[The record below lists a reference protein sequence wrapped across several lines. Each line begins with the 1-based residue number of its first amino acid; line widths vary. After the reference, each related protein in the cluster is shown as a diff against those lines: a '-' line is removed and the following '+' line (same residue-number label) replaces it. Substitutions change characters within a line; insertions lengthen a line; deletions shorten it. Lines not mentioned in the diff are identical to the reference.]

1 MGITQNNVAVGTA
14 AVALNAP
21 QVMPGVVHITNL
33 DNTDTVFVGGSAVT
47 TSSGHGIEKSA
58 NIDLNV
64 YPLQVLYAIST
75 KTGHNVSWVHI
86 TP

>member
-14 AVALNAP
+14 AVPLNAP
-21 QVMPGVVHITNL
+21 QVMPGIVHITNL

>member
-14 AVALNAP
+14 AVALNTP
-21 QVMPGVVHITNL
+21 QVMPGMVHITNL

-58 NIDLNV
+58 HVDLQI
-64 YPLQVLYAIST
+64 YPEQVLYAVSS

>member
-1 MGITQNNVAVGTA
+1 MGITQNNVQVGTA
-14 AVALNAP
+14 VVQLNNP
-21 QVMPGVVHITNL
+21 QVMPGIVHITNL

-58 NIDLNV
+58 HIDLQI
-64 YPLQVLYAIST
+64 YPGQVLYAVSN

>member
-1 MGITQNNVAVGTA
+1 MGITQNNVQVGTA
-14 AVALNAP
+14 VVQLNNP
-21 QVMPGVVHITNL
+21 QVMPGIVHITNL

-58 NIDLNV
+58 HIDLNV
-64 YPLQVLYAIST
+64 YPLQVLYAVSSQSN
-75 KTGHNVSWVHI
+75 HSVSWVHI